1 MDEKFRKKSI
11 EEFAE
16 ELGSGK
22 PTPGGGAAA
31 ALESALGSSL
41 VMMVANHTIGKP
53 KYAEFEELNKD
64 VLAEAEAIRDRLLAG
79 MDRDAEAFAG
89 LLAAWRM
96 PEGSDKDAVMFSAS
110 VEATEAPLAVMED
123 SLAALRLAATLMGRS
138 NANLESD
145 LLAAAHSLTAGLQTA
160 AVNVEANIPAIKKED
175 EVLAGSLCE
184 RKDQMVSEAGV
195 LFYMI
200 SD

>member
-1 MDEKFRKKSI
+1 MSEKYKKHSI

-16 ELGSGK
+16 HLGSGE
-22 PTPGGGAAA
+22 PVPGGGAAA

-64 VLAEAEAIRDRLLAG
+64 FLAEAETIRGRLLEG
-79 MDRDAEAFAG
+79 MDRDAEAFTG

-96 PEGSDKDAVMFSAS
+96 PDGDDKDAAMFSAS

-145 LLAAAHSLTAGLQTA
+145 LLAAAHSLSAGLQTA
-160 AVNVEANIPAIKKED
+160 AVNVEANIPAIEKED
-175 EVLAGSLCE
+175 GTLAETLRE

>member
-1 MDEKFRKKSI
+1 MSEEYKKLSI

-16 ELGSGK
+16 KLGSGR

-31 ALESALGSSL
+31 ALESALGASL
-41 VMMVANHTIGKP
+41 VMMVANYTIGKP
-53 KYAEFEELNKD
+53 KYGEFEELNRD
-64 VLAEAEAIRDRLLAG
+64 VLDEAEAIRGRLLAG

-89 LLAAWRM
+89 VLSAWHM
-96 PEGSDKDAVMFSAS
+96 PEGDEKDAVMFRAS

-123 SLAALRLAATLMGRS
+123 SLAALRLAATLTGRS
-138 NANLESD
+138 NRNLESD
-145 LLAAAHSLTAGLQTA
+145 LLAAAHSLSAGLQTA
-160 AVNVEANIPAIKKED
+160 AINVEANIPAIEKED
-175 EVLAGSLCE
+175 EVLAESIRE

>member
-1 MDEKFRKKSI
+1 MSEKFSKKTI

-64 VLAEAEAIRDRLLAG
+64 VLAEAKVLRDRLLAG

-89 LLAAWRM
+89 LLAALHM
-96 PEGSDKDAVMFSAS
+96 PEGDEKDDAMFRAS
-110 VEATEAPLAVMED
+110 LDATEAPLAVMED

-138 NANLESD
+138 NRNLESD
-145 LLAAAHSLTAGLQTA
+145 LLAAAHSLSAGLQTA
-160 AVNVEANIPAIKKED
+160 AVNVEANIPAIEKED
-175 EVLAGSLCE
+175 GVLAESIRE
-184 RKDQMVSEAGV
+184 RKDQMVSEAGI